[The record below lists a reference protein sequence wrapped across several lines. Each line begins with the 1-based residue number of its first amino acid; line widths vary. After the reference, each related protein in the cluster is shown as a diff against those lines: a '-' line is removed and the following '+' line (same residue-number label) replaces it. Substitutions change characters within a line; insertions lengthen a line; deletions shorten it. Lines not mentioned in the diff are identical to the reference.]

1 MPQALVCALTASSYQ
16 DTIRNPISIGGDSE
30 TIAAIASGVGE
41 ALFGIPQEVG
51 QKGWTYLPYDMRCV
65 LQGLFRKAG
74 VETGSYPFR
83 ALTSGRIWLEWDA
96 KFNGQSKA
104 SATDN

>member
-51 QKGWTYLPYDMRCV
+51 QKG
-65 LQGLFRKAG
+65 
-74 VETGSYPFR
+74 
-83 ALTSGRIWLEWDA
+83 
-96 KFNGQSKA
+96 
-104 SATDN
+104 